1 MKKFRAVA
9 VMRTYYELEIEA
21 ETLDEAQELA
31 QEADGGDYTPI
42 KGDVGDWEIYD
53 VTEAE

>member
-9 VMRTYYELEIEA
+9 VMRTYYEIEIEA
-21 ETLDEAQELA
+21 EDYDQAWLA
-31 QEADGGDYTPI
+31 AKDADGGLFERI